1 MEKRIAICPGSFDPI
16 TRGHL
21 DIIKRAA
28 GLFDEVIVLIMV
40 NPTKANTAFT
50 GQERV
55 EMARLVTKSIP
66 NVRVDYYAGLL
77 ADYAREKG
85 ACTLVKGLRA
95 VTDFE
100 YEFQM
105 ALTNKELY
113 PKLETM
119 FMTTGVQFM
128 YLSSSIVRQVASF
141 GGDISEFVC
150 PEIKE
155 QILERLAPKEGQP
168 QRFEPGEEQ

>member
-21 DIIKRAA
+21 DIIERAA

-40 NPTKANTAFT
+40 NPSKKNTAFT
-50 GQERV
+50 AQERV
-55 EMARLVTKSIP
+55 EMARRVTRHIP
-66 NVRVDYYAGLL
+66 NVTVDFYSGLL
-77 ADYAREKG
+77 ADYARDKN

-105 ALTNKELY
+105 ALTNKKLY

-119 FMTTGVQFM
+119 FMTTGVQYM
-128 YLSSSIVRQVASF
+128 YLSSSVVRQVASF

-150 PEIKE
+150 PEILE
-155 QILERLAPKEGQP
+155 EILARLAPQEKEKA
-168 QRFEPGEEQ
+168 